1 MLLSAVRA
9 LESGADL
16 KKAAQLFF
24 AAPNTLSLFLVDS
37 RGYQVGQA
45 EHREPIA
52 SEVLRRIRPMVF
64 DTGANWSRRAYFK
77 DAMRRRGRPSI
88 HGPHRSMVE
97 GAFVYTTAITL
108 EIDDKLHVLCGNFRM
123 DERELN
129 VPGVM
134 TDKI

>member
-1 MLLSAVRA
+1 
-9 LESGADL
+9 
-16 KKAAQLFF
+16 
-24 AAPNTLSLFLVDS
+24 
-37 RGYQVGQA
+37 
-45 EHREPIA
+45 
-52 SEVLRRIRPMVF
+52 
-64 DTGANWSRRAYFK
+64 
-77 DAMRRRGRPSI
+77 
-88 HGPHRSMVE
+88 MVE